1 LWRHSAWS
9 KQRREERKE
18 GEEEGLTGGAGVSL
32 REKKRERD
40 GRAWAAAG
48 EGKVGCSAAGPKGKV
63 VLSFFRFLFQFKL
76 FLSNSNQ
83 NPSNFSQNFRNLLDF
98 TQATKNYAKPNNDA
112 QSLVVSRLIKLNL
125 IIWSSNL
132 NGILI

>member
-1 LWRHSAWS
+1 LWRRSAWS

-63 VLSFFRFLFQFKL
+63 VLSFFVFF
-76 FLSNSNQ
+76 SNSN
-83 NPSNFSQNFRNLLDF
+83 FSFQI
-98 TQATKNYAKPNNDA
+98 QTK
-112 QSLVVSRLIKLNL
+112 
-125 IIWSSNL
+125 
-132 NGILI
+132 ILQTFHKILEIF